1 MRVKDISY
9 DQLRTGKCLSSVHRW
24 TGSVCG
30 FKPKMGGSLS
40 RGLRV
45 DSRDRTKGSWAVPDV
60 FGLQTTKR
68 KMTLDLNICIFF
80 GLWTIVLTSS
90 AHTPEYICGPDIAN
104 VLAPWLAAQ

>member
-1 MRVKDISY
+1 M
-9 DQLRTGKCLSSVHRW
+9 
-24 TGSVCG
+24 
-30 FKPKMGGSLS
+30 
-40 RGLRV
+40 

>member
-30 FKPKMGGSLS
+30 FKPKMGGSL

-60 FGLQTTKR
+60 FGLQTMKSEFKEGEGMWCLVLRDVNSLKR
-68 KMTLDLNICIFF
+68 
-80 GLWTIVLTSS
+80 
-90 AHTPEYICGPDIAN
+90 
-104 VLAPWLAAQ
+104 